1 MRSSAAKAKAK
12 GKGIEWIEGDES
24 AKEMLARVL
33 RERPLLLIPPLHRV
47 PLRVGNVV
55 EIVGPSPSAKTQ
67 ILIEAAISCILPK
80 EWNGVHYGG
89 LERLVMFFD
98 LNCRFDIVRLSQSL
112 KHRIVEC
119 NGSRINLTC
128 EQNDVNVSKYNLKEP
143 RIGYDKELFA
153 ACMRRFLHVRCYD
166 SMEFL
171 STLKTLHYQL
181 QKEKEAH
188 GVGVHFLMIDSIGAF
203 HWIDRASTSLPLTGK
218 SRKSF
223 SFQNVSETVVQE
235 IRKLLL
241 VHPMLVLATKAAN
254 LGDKYSTKEVNSP
267 LLHTEYLCELQ
278 VGMKPTC
285 DDGGSSNQ
293 NHPIYLSEW
302 LLPPLS
308 LVNKFI
314 IRDLAGWRVNYI
326 MKCILP
332 PLSLVKNYFI
342 LPYVTYSHYLFI

>member
-254 LGDKYSTKEVNSP
+254 LGDKYSTKEVNRYSRKWP
-267 LLHTEYLCELQ
+267 SQNVSNSRTIRSDPEKLSYREYMPAVWQ
-278 VGMKPTC
+278 
-285 DDGGSSNQ
+285 
-293 NHPIYLSEW
+293 
-302 LLPPLS
+302 
-308 LVNKFI
+308 
-314 IRDLAGWRVNYI
+314 LAGWRVNYI

>member
-67 ILIEAAISCILPK
+67 ILIE
-80 EWNGVHYGG
+80 
-89 LERLVMFFD
+89 
-98 LNCRFDIVRLSQSL
+98 
-112 KHRIVEC
+112 
-119 NGSRINLTC
+119 
-128 EQNDVNVSKYNLKEP
+128 EP

-254 LGDKYSTKEVNSP
+254 LGDKYSTKEVNRYSRKWP
-267 LLHTEYLCELQ
+267 SQNVSNSRTIRSDPEKLSYREYMPAVWQSFVTHRIL
-278 VGMKPTC
+278 VRAS